1 MLSTTFHFIL
11 IKKERYCLQ
20 GGSYLCPYSNV
31 FKFFLERLKHFCMF
45 HLNIY
50 SVELKGILLKY
61 DFTLLMK
68 LAPLKCP
75 IVTITI
81 YFYCPHFF
89 IAHTHDASE
98 RKMFCLKCLT
108 RYWSLGQILS
118 LTLFWSSSTFISLD
132 FHLFGNTLI
141 NHLLKLFRKKPKRL
155 NIYLSYLSS
164 LCARS
169 VELCNKSQA
178 G

>member
-1 MLSTTFHFIL
+1 
-11 IKKERYCLQ
+11 
-20 GGSYLCPYSNV
+20 
-31 FKFFLERLKHFCMF
+31 MF

-108 RYWSLGQILS
+108 KYWSLGQIL
-118 LTLFWSSSTFISLD
+118 L
-132 FHLFGNTLI
+132 
-141 NHLLKLFRKKPKRL
+141 
-155 NIYLSYLSS
+155 
-164 LCARS
+164 
-169 VELCNKSQA
+169 
-178 G
+178 